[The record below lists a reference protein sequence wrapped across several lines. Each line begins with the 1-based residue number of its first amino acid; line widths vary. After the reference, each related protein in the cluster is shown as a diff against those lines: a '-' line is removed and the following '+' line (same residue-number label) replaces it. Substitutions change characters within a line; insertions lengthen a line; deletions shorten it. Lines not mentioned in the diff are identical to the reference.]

1 MIWSMRISIRE
12 WLGRAAV
19 ALGRAVAVVWSYRRS
34 SHHVRPGRSSDDHA
48 IRRGEA
54 RAPDRVN
61 DDGQHARSKII
72 RKLGSAS
79 WRQLVINRVARVR
92 ADLNVALKGHNDGV
106 GAEPIRRLLERAE
119 CGAWQPVSLRSWWT
133 GSSQEMAWL
142 SLHEAEAQLARMMTG
157 EELVAQAIDLLA
169 KAPAVLGA
177 SDARV
182 KAVAP
187 AVAKPAEVVSAV
199 PLAPAAVAHLARA
212 VYNAS
217 DERYAQSRGFRN
229 RLIRLTLISLGA
241 LGFLMIGF
249 ATNAVPLPIKGIAA
263 SSRFETALLVSLFG
277 FVGALITATPPLAR
291 AAGTWNPF
299 SLPLYQ
305 LLLKVVLGPVFAIV
319 GGMLLQARLI
329 PNVQFPMPLSDLLVW
344 ALVFGGSQQAVTR
357 IIDSRIAGL
366 VSDEPTDAA
375 RPATGNGFATRS

>member
-1 MIWSMRISIRE
+1 
-12 WLGRAAV
+12 
-19 ALGRAVAVVWSYRRS
+19 
-34 SHHVRPGRSSDDHA
+34 
-48 IRRGEA
+48 
-54 RAPDRVN
+54 
-61 DDGQHARSKII
+61 
-72 RKLGSAS
+72 
-79 WRQLVINRVARVR
+79 
-92 ADLNVALKGHNDGV
+92 
-106 GAEPIRRLLERAE
+106 
-119 CGAWQPVSLRSWWT
+119 
-133 GSSQEMAWL
+133 MAWL
-142 SLHEAEAQLARMMTG
+142 SLHEAEAQLARLLTG
-157 EELVAQAIDLLA
+157 EELVAQATDLLA
-169 KAPAVLGA
+169 KASAVLGA
-177 SDARV
+177 NDARV
-182 KAVAP
+182 KAVTP
-187 AVAKPAEVVSAV
+187 AVAKPTEVVSAV

-249 ATNAVPLPIKGIAA
+249 ATNAVPLPIKGTAA
-263 SSRFETALLVSLFG
+263 SSRLETALLVSLFG

-366 VSDEPTDAA
+366 VSDEQTDAA
-375 RPATGNGFATRS
+375 RPATSNGFAARS